1 MNCSICKASKA
12 QCVKVSEKEVRW
24 LCYSCILKN
33 NNRDKIER
41 VNFIKAKE
49 LYHA

>member
-1 MNCSICKASKA
+1 MNCSICKARMA
-12 QCVKVSEKEVRW
+12 QCVQVSEKEVRW

-41 VNFIKAKE
+41 VNFIKARE
-49 LYHA
+49 LYHD

>member
-12 QCVKVSEKEVRW
+12 QRVQVSEKEVRW

-33 NNRDKIER
+33 NNRDKIEK
-41 VNFIKAKE
+41 VNFIKASMLKI
-49 LYHA
+49 

>member
-1 MNCSICKASKA
+1 MNCSICKASNAKRV
-12 QCVKVSEKEVRW
+12 QVSMKEVRW

-33 NNRDKIER
+33 NNRDKIEK
-41 VNFIKAKE
+41 VNYVKAKE